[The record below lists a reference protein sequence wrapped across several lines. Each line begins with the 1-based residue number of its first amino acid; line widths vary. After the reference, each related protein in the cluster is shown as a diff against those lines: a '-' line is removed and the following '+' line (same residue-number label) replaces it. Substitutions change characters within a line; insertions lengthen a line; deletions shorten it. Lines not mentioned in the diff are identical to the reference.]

1 MYIGHLYVF
10 FDEMSIKVFYF
21 SIGFLLLLLLS
32 YMSCLY
38 ILEIKALSI
47 ASFANIYSLSVCG
60 LFVRLL
66 IS

>member
-21 SIGFLLLLLLS
+21 SIGFLLLLLS